1 MKTVSWVS
9 LASLL
14 CFNEFQV
21 SQRPCL
27 RKQKWA
33 NPEEQYQSLTS
44 GLCTH
49 VCICFHITLQLHAL
63 EHTQTYMHTHIYI
76 QKFTDIT
83 TFAFKTLDCTYKQI
97 PFKSYKWKCIV
108 CIYEILKH
116 IFLKIKITSEMYKF
130 LVLDEMLITHVR
142 QGGPA
147 DRGTCHQA
155 WWPECNSQEER
166 TNSFFFFSVRTFISF
181 ILIFHHFCPNV
192 WP

>member
-63 EHTQTYMHTHIYI
+63 EHTVGKPCRT
-76 QKFTDIT
+76 
-83 TFAFKTLDCTYKQI
+83 
-97 PFKSYKWKCIV
+97 P
-108 CIYEILKH
+108 
-116 IFLKIKITSEMYKF
+116 
-130 LVLDEMLITHVR
+130 
-142 QGGPA
+142 
-147 DRGTCHQA
+147 
-155 WWPECNSQEER
+155 NSQAEATR
-166 TNSFFFFSVRTFISF
+166 SRASHTKDQAHVTVTRHRQVTFTSFPSPPYPTEPQQGRREDRKAEWKADPGTATSQASHLQVLLKSLCYDNGHSIA
-181 ILIFHHFCPNV
+181 LKA
-192 WP
+192 